1 MELRVTYFILSRCV
15 SKPWR
20 RDIREMKNPWGI
32 GQRDEHTPS
41 VRDLPFLR
49 QLSLGARAATE
60 NKGIP
65 RDDAY

>member
-41 VRDLPFLR
+41 EGLTFP
-49 QLSLGARAATE
+49 SATVPGGQGGHGE
-60 NKGIP
+60 QGNPP
-65 RDDAY
+65 R